1 MRRLEV
7 TGPAVPVS
15 TGVSGVSTTGAA
27 HYAISGSGTIVF
39 VPGTSADQRALI
51 WRDMDGRT
59 QPLPLPADNY
69 FDPSISPDGSMLALV
84 IGVRMITTWTRIAF
98 YSNAGARPGVYV
110 RTADGQTQ
118 PELLFPVSELR
129 EYPNAWSP
137 DGRVLTVEAL
147 GGTPTQTDV
156 VQFVFESATK
166 HALLRTTFQEHLTS
180 FSPDGKWMAYTSNES
195 GDAEVYVQAYP
206 PTGGRWQI
214 SSSGGASPRWSP
226 DGRQLFFRS
235 GPRLMAATVHA
246 QPAFRADRPRMLF
259 DNVSE
264 DRPDGDLMYA
274 VARDGGRFLM
284 MRATQAAASA
294 TRVQVAV
301 NWASTLTSR

>member
-1 MRRLEV
+1 
-7 TGPAVPVS
+7 
-15 TGVSGVSTTGAA
+15 
-27 HYAISGSGTIVF
+27 VF
-39 VPGTSADQRALI
+39 VPGTSADQRTLI

-59 QPLPLPADNY
+59 QPLSLPADNY

-84 IGVRMITTWTRIAF
+84 IRSANDYDVWLYNVERDVRTRFTFGGVNRAPVWAPDGTRIAF
-98 YSNAGARPGVYV
+98 YANAGARPGVYV

-166 HALLRTTFQEHLTS
+166 HALLRTTFQEHLSS

-195 GDAEVYVQAYP
+195 GEAEVYVQAYP

-214 SSSGGASPRWSP
+214 SSSGGAEPRWSP

-235 GPRLMAATVHA
+235 GPRLMATTVHA